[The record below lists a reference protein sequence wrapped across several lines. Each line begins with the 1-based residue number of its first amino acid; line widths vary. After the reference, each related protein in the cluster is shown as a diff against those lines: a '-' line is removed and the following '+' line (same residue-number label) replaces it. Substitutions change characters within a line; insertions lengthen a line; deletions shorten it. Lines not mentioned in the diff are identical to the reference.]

1 MSSSTSTSIKILSGT
16 RLEHCNVI
24 SIIDSIKS
32 KAHRA
37 ETHIIKRCLG
47 FELLQQV
54 PHNSRLGGCCYC
66 PSIRLRGA
74 DVSYLSLIYIVMTE
88 SSLCRI
94 STPLFL
100 QSTHI
105 AWIQVNS
112 SLIRI
117 KGKSRVYVTPPQLLF
132 YNWNPTNTTDRT
144 YSPNETKKLQNDPK
158 KCCRPL
164 LNNKRPTTLSHI
176 VDKSLHNIMTCG
188 V

>member
-1 MSSSTSTSIKILSGT
+1 MSSSSTSIKILSGT

-54 PHNSRLGGCCYC
+54 PHNSRLGGCCCC

-105 AWIQVNS
+105 AWIQVNC

-117 KGKSRVYVTPPQLLF
+117 KGKSGVYVTPPQLLF
-132 YNWNPTNTTDRT
+132 YNWNTNTTDRT
-144 YSPNETKKLQNDPK
+144 FSPNETKKLQRSQK
-158 KCCRPL
+158 V
-164 LNNKRPTTLSHI
+164 LSSPAQ
-176 VDKSLHNIMTCG
+176 K
-188 V
+188 

>member
-1 MSSSTSTSIKILSGT
+1 MSSSSTSIKILSGT

-54 PHNSRLGGCCYC
+54 PHNSRLGGCC

-105 AWIQVNS
+105 AWIQVNC

-117 KGKSRVYVTPPQLLF
+117 KGKSRVYVTPPCNCCSTIEILIQLTGHTVQMKQKS
-132 YNWNPTNTTDRT
+132 YKTI
-144 YSPNETKKLQNDPK
+144 PK
-158 KCCRPL
+158 SVVVPCSKIKDQRPWV
-164 LNNKRPTTLSHI
+164 I
-176 VDKSLHNIMTCG
+176 
-188 V
+188 